1 MREYITNNDE
11 RINLKQLED
20 IMKIKEQIKTI
31 IEDYSE
37 ARDISAE
44 YNKYDGFFKGH
55 QSPETVWNFV
65 KHPFLLKV
73 KGLLASLKLIK
84 ISNSR

>member
-1 MREYITNNDE
+1 
-11 RINLKQLED
+11 
-20 IMKIKEQIKTI
+20 MKIKEQIKTI

-65 KHPFLLKV
+65 KHPFLLKL
-73 KGLLASLKLIK
+73 KRLLATMRVIK
-84 ISNSR
+84 ISNNK

>member
-1 MREYITNNDE
+1 
-11 RINLKQLED
+11 
-20 IMKIKEQIKTI
+20 MKIKEQIKTI

-55 QSPETVWNFV
+55 QSPEQYGT
-65 KHPFLLKV
+65 L
-73 KGLLASLKLIK
+73 
-84 ISNSR
+84 

>member
-1 MREYITNNDE
+1 
-11 RINLKQLED
+11 
-20 IMKIKEQIKTI
+20 MKIKEQIKTI

-37 ARDISAE
+37 ARDISME

-73 KGLLASLKLIK
+73 KGLLASLHMIK
-84 ISNSR
+84 TSKNK

>member
-65 KHPFLLKV
+65 KHPFLLRV

>member
-1 MREYITNNDE
+1 
-11 RINLKQLED
+11 
-20 IMKIKEQIKTI
+20 MKIKEQIKTI

-44 YNKYDGFFKGH
+44 YNKYDGFFKSR

-65 KHPFLLKV
+65 KSPFLLKV

-84 ISNSR
+84 ISNTR

>member
-65 KHPFLLKV
+65 KHPFLLRV

-84 ISNSR
+84 ISN

>member
-1 MREYITNNDE
+1 
-11 RINLKQLED
+11 
-20 IMKIKEQIKTI
+20 MKIKEQIKTI
-31 IEDYSE
+31 IDDYSQ
-37 ARDISAE
+37 ARDISME

-73 KGLLASLKLIK
+73 KGLLASIKVIK
-84 ISNSR
+84 ISSNK

>member
-1 MREYITNNDE
+1 
-11 RINLKQLED
+11 
-20 IMKIKEQIKTI
+20 MKIKEQIKTI
-31 IEDYSE
+31 IDDYSE

-65 KHPFLLKV
+65 KHPFLLKL
-73 KGLLASLKLIK
+73 KRLLATMRVIK
-84 ISNSR
+84 ISNSK

>member
-1 MREYITNNDE
+1 
-11 RINLKQLED
+11 
-20 IMKIKEQIKTI
+20 MKIKEQIKTI

-37 ARDISAE
+37 ARDISME

-65 KHPFLLKV
+65 KHPFLLRV
-73 KGLLASLKLIK
+73 KGLLASLHMIK
-84 ISNSR
+84 TSNNK

>member
-1 MREYITNNDE
+1 
-11 RINLKQLED
+11 
-20 IMKIKEQIKTI
+20 MKIKEQIKTI

-65 KHPFLLKV
+65 KHPFLLKL
-73 KGLLASLKLIK
+73 KRLLASMKVIK
-84 ISNSR
+84 ISNNK

>member
-1 MREYITNNDE
+1 
-11 RINLKQLED
+11 
-20 IMKIKEQIKTI
+20 MKIKEQIKTI

-65 KHPFLLKV
+65 KHPFLLKL
-73 KGLLASLKLIK
+73 KRLLASMKVIK
-84 ISNSR
+84 ISSNK

>member
-1 MREYITNNDE
+1 
-11 RINLKQLED
+11 
-20 IMKIKEQIKTI
+20 MKIKEQIKTI
-31 IEDYSE
+31 IDDYSE

-65 KHPFLLKV
+65 KSPFLLKV
-73 KGLLASLKLIK
+73 KRLLVKFHMIK
-84 ISNSR
+84 ISNSK

>member
-20 IMKIKEQIKTI
+20 IMKIKEQIKSI

-65 KHPFLLKV
+65 KHPFLLRV

>member
-1 MREYITNNDE
+1 
-11 RINLKQLED
+11 
-20 IMKIKEQIKTI
+20 MKIKEQIKTI
-31 IEDYSE
+31 IDDYSE

-65 KHPFLLKV
+65 KHPFLLKL
-73 KGLLASLKLIK
+73 KRLLASMRVIK
-84 ISNSR
+84 ISNNE

>member
-1 MREYITNNDE
+1 
-11 RINLKQLED
+11 
-20 IMKIKEQIKTI
+20 MKIKDEIKTI

-73 KGLLASLKLIK
+73 KGLLASMKVIK

>member
-1 MREYITNNDE
+1 
-11 RINLKQLED
+11 
-20 IMKIKEQIKTI
+20 MKIKEQIKTI
-31 IEDYSE
+31 IDDYSE

-65 KHPFLLKV
+65 KHPFLLKL
-73 KGLLASLKLIK
+73 KRLLATMRVIK
-84 ISNSR
+84 ISNNK

>member
-1 MREYITNNDE
+1 
-11 RINLKQLED
+11 
-20 IMKIKEQIKTI
+20 MKIKEQIKTI
-31 IEDYSE
+31 IDDYSE

-65 KHPFLLKV
+65 KHPFLLKL
-73 KGLLASLKLIK
+73 KRLLASMKVIK
-84 ISNSR
+84 ISNNE